1 MEGSAF
7 YTGWRRVLTAAKIPY
22 RKPHA
27 LRHSFASIL
36 LSRGANLFYM
46 TRAGGWANATVLLKV
61 YSKWIEEAADA
72 SSEARNTV
80 TPRIIEPGELAV

>member
-7 YTGWRRVLTAAKIPY
+7 YARWRRVLTAAKIPY

-27 LRHSFASIL
+27 LRFASIL
-36 LSRGANLFYM
+36 LSRGANLLYM

-61 YSKWIEEAADA
+61 YSK
-72 SSEARNTV
+72 
-80 TPRIIEPGELAV
+80 

>member
-7 YTGWRRVLTAAKIPY
+7 YARWRRVLTAAKIPY

-36 LSRGANLFYM
+36 LSRGANLLYM

-72 SSEARNTV
+72 SSEASNTV